1 MGSPTPE
8 MHIPKW
14 RTLPPAGIVPP
25 QLGAFTA
32 ATGPTVATVPLH
44 DWVIAVP
51 AARVKPAVHVLT
63 ALAVG
68 FATSRV

>member
-1 MGSPTPE
+1 

-32 ATGPTVATVPLH
+32 TTGPTCTSDPLQ
-44 DWVIAVP
+44 DCVIAVP
-51 AARVKPAVHVLT
+51 GASVKPAVHVDT
-63 ALAVG
+63 ARLPG
-68 FATSRV
+68 LATSSV